1 MKFIDTIKI
10 SLHNMWNNK
19 TRTLLVTLVLFI
31 LSTLVTVILGISINV
46 IKITNQI
53 SGYNDVVDLSMGY
66 NWNKEVTNEEIE
78 SLKKIAEQSKILTH
92 TCFEIEKLNTIAV
105 DTSTNI
111 YDGIDDSLIS
121 GRFWNKTDKN
131 KPYCWVSVEY
141 ATTNH
146 VDVGDVIA
154 LYEYNGSQ
162 RYYEVKGVVKNIIIG
177 YYEVNCIIDAER
189 VKTDQIPIRGLH
201 FYSSRLRGKPTISD
215 IMQIR
220 DIVKANNK
228 ASQSNPEGLAV
239 RSNYVET
246 IEMKLIMSGAILGG
260 SLVLAII
267 VILLCIGCVSNSIQ
281 ITVEQNRK
289 FFGMM
294 KAIGLRNATVKRIVR
309 WQAVFM
315 IVLSVIGASLV
326 GMGVMALLKP
336 QIVKLFYTN
345 VPIDFALPFYVPF
358 IVMFLLVFLVLIF
371 TTKSLNKISRMDVVS
386 VISEVN

>member
-78 SLKKIAEQSKILTH
+78 ALKKIAEQSKILTH
-92 TCFEIEKLNTIAV
+92 TCFEIEKPNTIAV

-162 RYYEVKGVVKNIIIG
+162 KYYEVKGVVKNIIIG

-189 VKTDQIPIRGLH
+189 VKTDQIPIRGLR

-228 ASQSNPEGLAV
+228 ESQSNPEGLVV
-239 RSNYVET
+239 RSDYVDT

-358 IVMFLLVFLVLIF
+358 IVMFLLVSLVLIF

>member
-146 VDVGDVIA
+146 VDIGDVIA

-358 IVMFLLVFLVLIF
+358 IVMFLLVSLVLIF